1 MRECLVEERLSVGER
16 EPLSMAQELFPRDG
30 VKSGTQAGLILFGE
44 SHRAGVEVGEQLR
57 ELRGNG
63 PGVARIDGGSGSR
76 CRCAHCEGR
85 TEPGKKRIKN
95 DCKLL

>member
-44 SHRAGVEVGEQLR
+44 SHRAGVEAGRAVRTFDRYQEMMYSLPVGVH
-57 ELRGNG
+57 G
-63 PGVARIDGGSGSR
+63 PRVA
-76 CRCAHCEGR
+76 
-85 TEPGKKRIKN
+85 N
-95 DCKLL
+95 V

>member
-30 VKSGTQAGLILFGE
+30 VKSRTQAGLIFFRE
-44 SHRAGVEVGEQLR
+44 SHGAGVEVGEHFR
-57 ELRGNG
+57 KLRGNG
-63 PGVARIDGGSGSR
+63 PDLSRIDGSSGSR
-76 CRCAHCEGR
+76 CRSAREGG